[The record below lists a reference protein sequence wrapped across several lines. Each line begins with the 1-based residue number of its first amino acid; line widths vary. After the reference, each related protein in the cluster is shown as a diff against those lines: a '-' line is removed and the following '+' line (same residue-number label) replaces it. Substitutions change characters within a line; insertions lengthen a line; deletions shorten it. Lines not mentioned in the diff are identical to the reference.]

1 MPPATD
7 QPASPVR
14 LENAFEGANPRR
26 RGEVRE
32 LAAGRFLVRP
42 WSEDGDGNYKF
53 CLNVRAVNAS
63 GAPAPIELR
72 IEWDDLEYMDC
83 RDYLLVGRGDE
94 WRSFPA
100 RVAGMTASA
109 ELLVPPGDSWIGLH
123 PVYDRAMLAADCRR
137 AAAAGFR
144 ATVIGESF
152 EGREMLALSLGPD
165 SAPAVFLVARFHPY
179 ETAGSHCVA
188 AILEMLA
195 ADRAAGGE
203 LTSRWRF
210 VVAPFANPDGVAA
223 GCCKRSRC
231 GGPDL
236 CHEGADSDDP
246 AGLALAALLER
257 TAPRGYLDLH
267 GWMYRDEDGL
277 SYSHPA
283 AREKF
288 LAALAGRAPFTKGWR
303 GGCSGERPR
312 KPGDFCSRAFHDH
325 GAVGFII
332 SPSWFGRTVPEM
344 REFGRGVL
352 RAFCGAIGGQ

>member
-1 MPPATD
+1 MAGTS
-7 QPASPVR
+7 ASPVR
-14 LENAFEGANPRR
+14 LDNSFEGANPRR

-32 LAAGRFLVRP
+32 LAPGRFLVRP

-53 CLNVRAVNAS
+53 CLNVKAVNSSA
-63 GAPAPIELR
+63 APAPLALQID
-72 IEWDDLEYMDC
+72 WDDLEYMDC
-83 RDYLLVGRGDE
+83 RDYVLVGRGEE

-100 RVAGMTASA
+100 AVEKATAAA
-109 ELLVPPGDSWIGLH
+109 EVPVPPGESYLGLH
-123 PVYDRAMLAADCRR
+123 PVYDFAMLAADRRR
-137 AAAAGFR
+137 ATAAGFAEELAGKSR
-144 ATVIGESF
+144 
-152 EGREMLALSLGPD
+152 EGREITALSIGAAG
-165 SAPAVFLVARFHPY
+165 APAVFLVARFHPY
-179 ETAGSHCVA
+179 ETAGSFCVS

-210 VVAPFANPDGVAA
+210 VVVPMPNPDGVAA
-223 GCCKRSRC
+223 GCCKRARR

-246 AGLALAALLER
+246 AGRALAGLLAR

-267 GWMYRDEDGL
+267 GWMYREEDGL

-288 LAALAGRAPFTKGWR
+288 VSALAGDPVFAKGWK
-303 GGCSGERPR
+303 GGCSGERPA
-312 KPGDFCSRAFHDH
+312 KPGDFCSRACHDH

-344 REFGRGVL
+344 RAFGRKAL
-352 RAFCGAIGGQ
+352 AAFCRALGR